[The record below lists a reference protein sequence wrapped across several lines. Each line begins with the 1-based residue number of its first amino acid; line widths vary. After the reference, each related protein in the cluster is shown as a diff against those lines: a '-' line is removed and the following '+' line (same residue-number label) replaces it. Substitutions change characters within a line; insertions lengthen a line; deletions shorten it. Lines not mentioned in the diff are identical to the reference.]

1 MRILQCKLTTIEA
14 MLGTASNNKE
24 LHSEFIASHAPDAPS
39 REEEIEAVGVEE
51 VIEKGM
57 TVFSRNKDGQ
67 PILWDYQIKGF
78 FKDACGVLRKVKGT
92 KSSKIK
98 AYKKEIDGLIF
109 VQERQIP
116 VQTAEEMGSCQRPL
130 RAQTAQGERNSLASS
145 EEIAAGA
152 KLEFSILVM
161 SDDLVPAVKEWLSYG
176 KLRGLG
182 QWRNSAKRG
191 HGKDLLGVT
200 RHSKGIARKGN
211 GQQRKGIDTL
221 SLAWQCSARAEDR
234 EAMLRKGRG
243 YIQRSRREGG
253 AMGKEEICNM
263 DCLHCVHPDCIN
275 ERPMTRQARYYWRH
289 RDRLLAE
296 KREKYRRKKNELE
309 GLPERKE

>member
-1 MRILQCKLTTIEA
+1 MDFNGFDKGVIGKGMPIDSTLKRIRETELIERALAELGAGATDNGKRNDCLRHRLWHDAITTKPPRGVDVFVCFSGVDKSGACSSCYINCSGVGRILQCKLTTIEA
-14 MLGTASNNKE
+14 LLGTASNNKA

-39 REEEIEAVGVEE
+39 REEEIAAVGVDE

-57 TVFSRNKDGQ
+57 TVFSRNKDGN

-109 VQERQIP
+109 VQERQIL
-116 VQTAEEMGSCQRPL
+116 VQTAEELTSCQRPL
-130 RAQTAQGERNSLASS
+130 RANTPQGEREGLANS

-152 KLEFSILVM
+152 VLEFSILVM

-182 QWRNSAKRG
+182 QWRNSG
-191 HGKDLLGVT
+191 
-200 RHSKGIARKGN
+200 
-211 GQQRKGIDTL
+211 
-221 SLAWQCSARAEDR
+221 
-234 EAMLRKGRG
+234 KGRFLCE
-243 YIQRSRREGG
+243 IL
-253 AMGKEEICNM
+253 EE
-263 DCLHCVHPDCIN
+263 
-275 ERPMTRQARYYWRH
+275 RA
-289 RDRLLAE
+289 AE
-296 KREKYRRKKNELE
+296 FADVLD
-309 GLPERKE
+309 

>member
-39 REEEIEAVGVEE
+39 REEEIAAVGVDE

-57 TVFSRNKDGQ
+57 TVFSRNKDGN

-116 VQTAEEMGSCQRPL
+116 VQTAEEMGSCQRSL
-130 RAQTAQGERNSLASS
+130 RANTPQGERVGLANS

-152 KLEFSILVM
+152 VLFNVSLRNAFAMYFLASLCLCIAPQSHAFATLILAMPLLCFSEPCNTLLCPCT
-161 SDDLVPAVKEWLSYG
+161 SL
-176 KLRGLG
+176 LR
-182 QWRNSAKRG
+182 
-191 HGKDLLGVT
+191 
-200 RHSKGIARKGN
+200 
-211 GQQRKGIDTL
+211 
-221 SLAWQCSARAEDR
+221 
-234 EAMLRKGRG
+234 
-243 YIQRSRREGG
+243 
-253 AMGKEEICNM
+253 
-263 DCLHCVHPDCIN
+263 
-275 ERPMTRQARYYWRH
+275 
-289 RDRLLAE
+289 
-296 KREKYRRKKNELE
+296 
-309 GLPERKE
+309 

>member
-116 VQTAEEMGSCQRPL
+116 VQTAEE
-130 RAQTAQGERNSLASS
+130 
-145 EEIAAGA
+145 
-152 KLEFSILVM
+152 
-161 SDDLVPAVKEWLSYG
+161 LSYG

-182 QWRNSAKRG
+182 QWRNSG
-191 HGKDLLGVT
+191 
-200 RHSKGIARKGN
+200 
-211 GQQRKGIDTL
+211 
-221 SLAWQCSARAEDR
+221 
-234 EAMLRKGRG
+234 KGRFLCE
-243 YIQRSRREGG
+243 IL
-253 AMGKEEICNM
+253 EERAADIA
-263 DCLHCVHPDCIN
+263 DI
-275 ERPMTRQARYYWRH
+275 
-289 RDRLLAE
+289 
-296 KREKYRRKKNELE
+296 LE
-309 GLPERKE
+309 

>member
-1 MRILQCKLTTIEA
+1 MRILKCRLTTIEA

-39 REEEIEAVGVEE
+39 REEEIAAVGVDE

-57 TVFSRNKDGQ
+57 TVFSRNKDGN

-116 VQTAEEMGSCQRPL
+116 VQTAEEMGSCQRSL
-130 RAQTAQGERNSLASS
+130 RANTPQGERVGLANS

-152 KLEFSILVM
+152 VLEFSILVM
-161 SDDLVPAVKEWLSYG
+161 AVKEWLSYG

-182 QWRNSAKRG
+182 QWRNSG
-191 HGKDLLGVT
+191 
-200 RHSKGIARKGN
+200 
-211 GQQRKGIDTL
+211 
-221 SLAWQCSARAEDR
+221 
-234 EAMLRKGRG
+234 KGRFLCE
-243 YIQRSRREGG
+243 IL
-253 AMGKEEICNM
+253 EE
-263 DCLHCVHPDCIN
+263 
-275 ERPMTRQARYYWRH
+275 RA
-289 RDRLLAE
+289 AE
-296 KREKYRRKKNELE
+296 FADVLD
-309 GLPERKE
+309 